1 MHVSPEKRPP
11 QLDRAVC
18 SPTQNTEYSIVIG
31 PNEGTQCPA
40 SSTSGALQNEW
51 KVKTGPS
58 IEGECFFADGA
69 GKSRIGRVEES
80 WRSRFSSWLGLT
92 AGGPMTERSPD
103 LKNEEEAD
111 SSALYRLPLQR
122 PQLSRESQKHRWTD
136 WGAGGRYYWP
146 LSGRR
151 QAALMG
157 FLGCSRW
164 EKLRRGRV
172 EHIHSAARRKE
183 ILHAS
188 ELRTAVVTEFVVGEQ
203 RQQTILSGPAETGK
217 NKATSSS
224 HYLNPIRR
232 AEEEI

>member
-1 MHVSPEKRPP
+1 
-11 QLDRAVC
+11 
-18 SPTQNTEYSIVIG
+18 
-31 PNEGTQCPA
+31 
-40 SSTSGALQNEW
+40 
-51 KVKTGPS
+51 
-58 IEGECFFADGA
+58 
-69 GKSRIGRVEES
+69 
-80 WRSRFSSWLGLT
+80 
-92 AGGPMTERSPD
+92 MTERSPD

-136 WGAGGRYYWP
+136 WGARGRYYWP

-164 EKLRRGRV
+164 EKLKRGRV

-183 ILHAS
+183 ILHSS

-203 RQQTILSGPAETGK
+203 RQQTILSGPVETGK

-224 HYLNPIRR
+224 HYLIRFAELRKRYKTSWRSEHSGHWLSFLPIEISLN
-232 AEEEI
+232 EEKHMRTSCSCFLSWHCIVVPLCRMYLVLIINSGIYLAAAWK